1 MSSLSHT
8 PRWRRSLDRI
18 PRAKLTIN
26 LGDERDNAISLAELA
41 DIARSVQHTID
52 RIARS
57 LNDSAE
63 QAMQS
68 DLLRSLSTLEAVS
81 IDSRAGVLEIEAP
94 ADIEPFAIGSGE
106 EDVGV
111 QAIEIFVHRIGAL
124 SRGESPPVEIGQP
137 AEKSLLSFAKAV
149 GGHDRVWVTSQVG
162 GTETVASFDP
172 GSLGSGLDRLAPVPD
187 ASTSREIVG
196 MLYGI
201 NLHTKTYRIE
211 DGLTRAS
218 IFKLAEGVDDRA
230 IVSLLGEMVH
240 VRVVAGEADEKS
252 SDWLTAVTI
261 ERVAPPE
268 TSDYYTW
275 DFEKALAGVEPIK
288 SIHDLAIP
296 GIDEDEADAFWHAVN
311 D

>member
-26 LGDERDNAISLAELA
+26 LGDERDNAISLAEFA
-41 DIARSVQHTID
+41 DIARSVQHAID

-63 QAMQS
+63 QVRQP
-68 DLLRSLSTLEAVS
+68 DLLRRLSTLEAVS

-94 ADIEPFAIGSGE
+94 ADIEPIAIGSGE

-124 SRGESPPVEIGQP
+124 SRGESPTVEMGQP

-149 GGHDRVWVTSQVG
+149 GGHDRVSVTSQVG
-162 GTETVASFDP
+162 GTETVASFVP
-172 GSLGSGLDRLAPVPD
+172 GL
-187 ASTSREIVG
+187 
-196 MLYGI
+196 
-201 NLHTKTYRIE
+201 
-211 DGLTRAS
+211 
-218 IFKLAEGVDDRA
+218 
-230 IVSLLGEMVH
+230 
-240 VRVVAGEADEKS
+240 
-252 SDWLTAVTI
+252 LTAVGI
-261 ERVAPPE
+261 EQVKAPE